1 MGIIWYLSPSNQSA
15 NLGVGDYGNERDQ
28 MYALIHEITPHLDRA
43 GVQFYIPERTKSI
56 EERCRES
63 NGMEAKFHFALHS
76 NAGGKGKAR
85 GPVAFYYSDAG
96 KALCEKLVAALLE
109 LGQENNRC
117 NNVLQWKGL
126 YELRST
132 NAPACLLEV
141 DFHDSESGVEFLTRR
156 RKEIAQAIA
165 KVIIEADGK
174 EFVPVTRGE
183 YADRAVD
190 LGLFPRN
197 TDWNAPLTK
206 EDAAI
211 LAVKLK
217 DLLESGVK
225 E

>member
-1 MGIIWYLSPSNQSA
+1 MKSLVI
-15 NLGVGDYGNERDQ
+15 
-28 MYALIHEITPHLDRA
+28 
-43 GVQFYIPERTKSI
+43 FYSQTGGTK
-56 EERCRES
+56 
-63 NGMEAKFHFALHS
+63 K
-76 NAGGKGKAR
+76 
-85 GPVAFYYSDAG
+85 
-96 KALCEKLVAALLE
+96 
-109 LGQENNRC
+109 
-117 NNVLQWKGL
+117 
-126 YELRST
+126 
-132 NAPACLLEV
+132 
-141 DFHDSESGVEFLTRR
+141 
-156 RKEIAQAIA
+156 IAQAIA

-183 YADRAVD
+183 YADQAVD